1 MVVTFRTGIRINP
14 AKQYNALKNRLIDQ
28 TIKQTV
34 MKTNQD
40 IMELFKS
47 LGIDYVPFL
56 LSYHQSRSKGKYLDY
71 DPSMTPYKTGNVG
84 ANLETTSQ
92 GASGGDSSGQQ
103 GSGDIAEEGD
113 IWKYQKNIS
122 LDIDQDF
129 LAFYFKDKVDY
140 NLWFSRK
147 YPELQRESW
156 WALRNNNDPPKEYQD
171 KQTEYYDEMGD
182 KAIKPFE
189 GSNIA
194 TGKNKY
200 GTWSKTITGKS
211 NVVGYIQSRPTGE
224 FNSAIRGGDR
234 YGAKNW
240 KSFTTK
246 DVQKFTENEGFL
258 FRGNLQRFLSTAD
271 DRVVKVLMDVLT
283 QFQEELLNLDLNDFE
298 VDETTT
304 LKDRKIEPK
313 EYEGKTNS
321 AEELRK
327 GIGERQK
334 KFLQETADFKGI
346 WKPEPK
352 FPNIRNIRTW
362 FLRTGIYNS
371 NSFDEFLTKTPKG
384 KANWIDRSVFL
395 IANGVYAKALGQKT
409 SRMTADWD
417 RPTPFKKGIRAGKA
431 AYISKARRYKRFAK
445 DRAVAN
451 TQRQKDYEVWKAE
464 NSTAARG
471 WKNRYDNGRSKKPK
485 KGSPRY
491 DWRLG
496 K

>member
-1 MVVTFRTGIRINP
+1 MPVTFRTGIRINP
-14 AKQYNALKNRLIDQ
+14 AKQYNALKNKIIDQ
-28 TIKQTV
+28 QVARIV

-56 LSYHQSRSKGKYLDY
+56 LSYHQSRSKGKYHDY
-71 DPSMTPYKTGNVG
+71 DPTKTPYKSGNVG
-84 ANLETTSQ
+84 ANLATTSQ
-92 GASGGDSSGQQ
+92 GSSGGDASAQQ
-103 GSGDIAEEGD
+103 GSGDMAVEGD

-129 LAFYFKDKVDY
+129 LGYYFKDKVDY
-140 NLWFSRK
+140 NLWLSRK
-147 YPELQRESW
+147 YPEIQRKSW
-156 WALRNNNDPPKEYQD
+156 WALRNNEDPPKEYQD
-171 KQTEYYDEMGD
+171 KQTEYYEEMGD

-189 GSNIA
+189 GSNIVS
-194 TGKNKY
+194 GKNRY
-200 GTWSKTITGKS
+200 GTWSKTIKGKS

-224 FNSAIRGGDR
+224 FNSAIRGGER

-258 FRGNLQRFLSTAD
+258 FRGNLQRFLSSAD

-298 VDETTT
+298 PRD
-304 LKDRKIEPK
+304 
-313 EYEGKTNS
+313 YEGKPDGDITKGV
-321 AEELRK
+321 AEK
-327 GIGERQK
+327 QK

-346 WKPEPK
+346 WKPDPK

-409 SRMTADWD
+409 YRMTADWD

-431 AYISKARRYKRFAK
+431 AYISKARRYKRASK

-471 WKNRYDNGRSKKPK
+471 WKNRYDGGRSKKPK
-485 KGSPRY
+485 KDSPRY

>member
-1 MVVTFRTGIRINP
+1 MTVSFRSGTRVNP
-14 AKQYNALKNRLIDQ
+14 AKRSNAIKNKMIDQ
-28 TIKQTV
+28 MVKRTV
-34 MKTNQD
+34 MTTNQD

-47 LGIDYVPFL
+47 LGMDYVPFL
-56 LSYHQSRSKGKYLDY
+56 LSYHQSRSKGKFLDY
-71 DPSMTPYKTGNVG
+71 DPTKTPYKSGNVG
-84 ANLETTSQ
+84 ANLATTSQ

-103 GSGDIAEEGD
+103 GSGDMAVEGD

-140 NLWFSRK
+140 NLWLSRK

-156 WALRNNNDPPKEYQD
+156 WALRNNNDPPAEYQNKQKEY
-171 KQTEYYDEMGD
+171 YNEMGD

-189 GSNIA
+189 GSNIK
-194 TGKNKY
+194 TGKDKT
-200 GTWSKTITGKS
+200 GRQMPWSKTTTGKS
-211 NVVGYIQSRPTGE
+211 NIVGYIQSRPTGE

-298 VDETTT
+298 PRDYED
-304 LKDRKIEPK
+304 KPDNDK
-313 EYEGKTNS
+313 EIRE
-321 AEELRK
+321 
-327 GIGERQK
+327 GIGKRQK
-334 KFLQETADFKGI
+334 KFLQETADFKNI

-409 SRMTADWD
+409 SRMSADMLID
-417 RPTPFKKGIRAGKA
+417 LYLSKKVFVQVKQPIYPKQDVIRD
-431 AYISKARRYKRFAK
+431 SAK

-471 WKNRYDNGRSKKPK
+471 WKNRYDGGRSKKPK
-485 KGSPRY
+485 KDSPRY

>member
-1 MVVTFRTGIRINP
+1 M
-14 AKQYNALKNRLIDQ
+14 
-28 TIKQTV
+28 
-34 MKTNQD
+34 
-40 IMELFKS
+40 S
-47 LGIDYVPFL
+47 
-56 LSYHQSRSKGKYLDY
+56 
-71 DPSMTPYKTGNVG
+71 
-84 ANLETTSQ
+84 
-92 GASGGDSSGQQ
+92 
-103 GSGDIAEEGD
+103 
-113 IWKYQKNIS
+113 
-122 LDIDQDF
+122 
-129 LAFYFKDKVDY
+129 
-140 NLWFSRK
+140 
-147 YPELQRESW
+147 
-156 WALRNNNDPPKEYQD
+156 
-171 KQTEYYDEMGD
+171 
-182 KAIKPFE
+182 
-189 GSNIA
+189 
-194 TGKNKY
+194 
-200 GTWSKTITGKS
+200 WSKSTTGKS
-211 NVVGYIQSRPTGE
+211 NIVGYIQSRPTGE

-298 VDETTT
+298 PRDYED
-304 LKDRKIEPK
+304 KPDNDK
-313 EYEGKTNS
+313 EI
-321 AEELRK
+321 RK

-464 NSTAARG
+464 NVTAGRG
-471 WKNRYDNGRSKKPK
+471 WNNRYNKGRSKKPK
-485 KGSPRY
+485 KDSPRY